1 MRTEKRIIS
10 VFIVFCMVITLCG
23 CQTAKEH
30 RTATGA
36 AVGTVVGTAA
46 GALIDKENRWRGA
59 LIGAAAGAA
68 VGTGIG
74 YMLQKQKEA
83 FDRIEYLETRQQTVV
98 LQQPPQSYYEGESVP
113 PRESRQVQA
122 LNLRLQSEVLFDR
135 GSSSLTPRGA
145 EKVREVAQVLKE
157 YLDSDVYIRGY
168 TSSEGV
174 DKTNFELSQ
183 RRAEVVR
190 NELSAAGVNQVRLF
204 AQGMGSSSPV
214 ASNDTESGRTQNR
227 RVELTIV
234 PRSSA

>member
-1 MRTEKRIIS
+1 MN
-10 VFIVFCMVITLCG
+10 VIALL
-23 CQTAKEH
+23 A
-30 RTATGA
+30 
-36 AVGTVVGTAA
+36 TVVGTAA

-74 YMLQKQKEA
+74 YVLQKQKES

-98 LQQPPQSYYEGESVP
+98 LQQPPQSYYEGEAVP

-122 LNLRLQSEVLFDR
+122 LNLRLQSEVLFER
-135 GSSSLTPRGA
+135 GSSALTPRGA
-145 EKVREVAQVLKE
+145 EKVREIATVLKE
-157 YLDSDVYIRGY
+157 YPDSDVYIRGY

-234 PRSSA
+234 PRSTA